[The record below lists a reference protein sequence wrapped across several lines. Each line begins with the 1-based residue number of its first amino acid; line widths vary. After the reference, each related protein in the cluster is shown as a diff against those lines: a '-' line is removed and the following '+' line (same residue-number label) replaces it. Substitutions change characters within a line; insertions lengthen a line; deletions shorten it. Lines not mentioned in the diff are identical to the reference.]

1 MARRDSRSPPRLAP
15 SAPGEAEQP
24 FCVVVPQGF
33 HNCTQGTRHR
43 ALQPTPPLPP
53 LVPKASAFFWV
64 HGLARAAMRELR
76 ADPGPSGKDAVIE
89 AARDLLTE
97 FFAQRWS
104 HKVLVIQYKRVSACS
119 NACPALV
126 GGWPTG
132 VRRPPPRGS
141 SQLALCTPPPLAGV
155 PPPRPTTDNRYYVQL
170 GSGMSEAALCAAAC
184 AALGAKGFSVIDV
197 NSAWL
202 PGVSHLGRSLADRS
216 MLLATLTHPL
226 LPPVPSRAGLS
237 AGKMREQILLLR
249 DGTMWARAVMSMA
262 VDDAS
267 RKATGYGQ
275 WAMLAAV
282 VAGVLATLSFC

>member
-1 MARRDSRSPPRLAP
+1 MAERRGWLPPIT
-15 SAPGEAEQP
+15 G
-24 FCVVVPQGF
+24 VW
-33 HNCTQGTRHR
+33 
-43 ALQPTPPLPP
+43 PLPKGP
-53 LVPKASAFFWV
+53 LPSLSGRREPRTTTAPASAERT
-64 HGLARAAMRELR
+64 HAR
-76 ADPGPSGKDAVIE
+76 PVP
-89 AARDLLTE
+89 AR
-97 FFAQRWS
+97 
-104 HKVLVIQYKRVSACS
+104 
-119 NACPALV
+119 
-126 GGWPTG
+126 
-132 VRRPPPRGS
+132 
-141 SQLALCTPPPLAGV
+141 
-155 PPPRPTTDNRYYVQL
+155 RYYVQL

-216 MLLATLTHPL
+216 MLLATLNHPL

-237 AGKMREQILLLR
+237 AAKMREQILLLR